1 MKSSKRSWLQEV
13 YLTDEDSYLNCWQA
27 AFPDPQLR
35 LEYEGFPIPVS
46 MAWGRWHMCRGC
58 DRDVSSSCVGS
69 RACPGSDAVYA
80 LCTSTLS
87 LSFLFFFFF

>member
-46 MAWGRWHMCRGC
+46 MAWGRWHMC
-58 DRDVSSSCVGS
+58 
-69 RACPGSDAVYA
+69 
-80 LCTSTLS
+80 
-87 LSFLFFFFF
+87 